1 VSIVDSAD
9 KRDTERADPKPM
21 LSADFIRQRRGRNLA
36 LLAALVAFVVLI
48 YLLSLV
54 KLGGG

>member
-1 VSIVDSAD
+1 VSLVDSAD
-9 KRDTERADPKPM
+9 KPESGLAEPRPM
-21 LSADFIRQRRGRNLA
+21 LSADLIRQRRGRNLA
-36 LLAALVAFVVLI
+36 LLAALVGFVVLI

>member
-9 KRDTERADPKPM
+9 KRDSERTDPKPM
-21 LSADFIRQRRGRNLA
+21 LSADLIRQRRGRNLA